1 MWISLWQYFQARLL
15 LENSKEVSIMKKE
28 LRTALPLSMTTGYW
42 QLVDQKPIF
51 NPVGLPKSLHEQS
64 GILSPM
70 TAFYRSL
77 PTRKDGP
84 MHGAMYCGYASLCK
98 ARTLLVELHL
108 PQRERP
114 FVGKATRDLGRIP
127 KWRVQGSQ
135 FAMTYFDMSSQKIA
149 NSFEPHQEF
158 LMQPAA
164 NSIPKEFD
172 YVLTGLVHS
181 LTILLAIHYHDLTI
195 VVH

>member
-1 MWISLWQYFQARLL
+1 
-15 LENSKEVSIMKKE
+15 
-28 LRTALPLSMTTGYW
+28 
-42 QLVDQKPIF
+42 
-51 NPVGLPKSLHEQS
+51 
-64 GILSPM
+64 
-70 TAFYRSL
+70 
-77 PTRKDGP
+77 
-84 MHGAMYCGYASLCK
+84 MYCGYASLCK

-114 FVGKATRDLGRIP
+114 LVGKATRDLGRIP

-135 FAMTYFDMSSQKIA
+135 FAMTYFDIFDMSSQK
-149 NSFEPHQEF
+149 SLESWVEPHQEF

-172 YVLTGLVHS
+172 YVLTGLVHN

-195 VVH
+195 ARPEHIWKCHPQSSKGQITITIDLQRDCIQQRGRKSCRFPEC